1 MHEQQALHQILSAD
15 AEIRRES
22 DAAHAIVAGRVDIL
36 FRLGRHYLFLPF
48 AALCVAATLM
58 GEHQKSIWVAATPL
72 LLQILVTLAAERLAR
87 GYARRPETD
96 DPLLWARRYTVL
108 SGISGAIWGAG
119 AFLWFVPHSFP
130 AQAYLSLAF
139 LGITATEFIAR
150 SAYRPAYL
158 AHAALSLVP
167 LSARLLIEGEAYA
180 TMSSMLVLFFGGILY
195 TYCDRFTQL
204 LDESIR
210 LRWENAGLVINLS
223 REKQEAERARDVAE
237 ASTRAKS
244 AFIANI
250 SHEIRTPLNAL
261 LGMAQLLERSELD
274 RTQRGH
280 VKVVLEAGRGLK
292 TLLDDVIALSRDD
305 DPREPRDEDCD
316 AAQAVRTVGRLLQ
329 PRAWEKQLRLKLST
343 PSSLPRVHGDPRRV
357 RQVLLKLADN
367 ALKFTERG
375 SVEIRVEPVQSD
387 SKGQLLKFSV
397 VDTGL
402 GLPPEAS
409 DMLFEPFSLGDSSY
423 TRRHDGA
430 GLGLAVAKR
439 TVESLGGEIGFE
451 SAPGEGATFW
461 FTVPA
466 VGVDV
471 PERYEPS
478 PIAADAPPPSG
489 LTFLIAL
496 PEPQVRT
503 QIADLLE
510 PFGNRLVFAQNIS
523 DTVALAVR
531 EKFDAVIVNGGDADM
546 LAASPGVKAPLL
558 AIVTGAMRAPSAA
571 GEVLHWPAS
580 AGALYV
586 ALGNLLGRSA
596 DVSAPAFESETDNAA
611 AIDAPAFAALEKS
624 LGLTT
629 LIEILQSYV
638 KTAEELSGRL
648 EQASAAGS
656 WEDAVRIAQDIA
668 GAAGGLGLSALTTAA
683 RSFTQKVREGESAE
697 GLQRAVESIVSEHTR
712 VRRALSNL
720 YPDLAA

>member
-1 MHEQQALHQILSAD
+1 MYDHEVLPAATVEDIAQ
-15 AEIRRES
+15 EREG
-22 DAAHAIVAGRVDIL
+22 DAARAIEAGRVDIL

-58 GEHQKSIWVAATPL
+58 GDGRDTIWVVATPL

-87 GYARRPETD
+87 RYEQRPKGD
-96 DPLLWARRYTVL
+96 DPLIWARRYTVL

-119 AFLWFVPHSFP
+119 ALLWFVPHSFP

-167 LSARLLIEGEAYA
+167 LALRLLWEGEPYA
-180 TMSSMLVLFFGGILY
+180 TMSSVLVLFFGGILY

-210 LRWENAGLVINLS
+210 LRWENAGLVVSLS
-223 REKQEAERARDVAE
+223 REKKQAERARDIAE

-261 LGMAQLLERSELD
+261 LGMAQLLERSDLD

-305 DPREPRDEDCD
+305 EVREPTDDDCD

-329 PRAWEKQLRLKLST
+329 PRAWEKQLRLNITT
-343 PSSLPRVHGDPRRV
+343 PSGLPRVHGDPRRV

-375 SVEIRVEPVQSD
+375 SVEIRVEPILLSD
-387 SKGQLLKFSV
+387 GEQMLRFSV
-397 VDTGL
+397 IDTGL

-409 DMLFEPFSLGDSSY
+409 DQLFEPFSLGDNSY
-423 TRRHDGA
+423 TRRFDGA

-451 SAPGEGATFW
+451 SEPGEGATFW

-466 VGVDV
+466 VGVAV
-471 PERYEPS
+471 PERYEPT
-478 PIAADAPPPSG
+478 PIASDAPPPSG
-489 LTFLIAL
+489 LAFLISL
-496 PEPQVRT
+496 SEPLIRT

-510 PFGNRLVFAQNIS
+510 PFGNRLVFAQSTTDAIAQAGRS
-523 DTVALAVR
+523 D
-531 EKFDAVIVNGGDADM
+531 FDAILVNANDADM
-546 LAASPGVKAPLL
+546 LAAAPGVTAPIL
-558 AIVTGAMRAPSAA
+558 AVVSGGMRIPVAA
-571 GEVLHWPAS
+571 GEVVSWPAS
-580 AGALYV
+580 AGALYA
-586 ALGNLLGRSA
+586 ALGNLMGRSA
-596 DVSAPAFESETDNAA
+596 DNATPLFEAETDNSA
-611 AIDAPAFAALEKS
+611 AIDASAFAALEKS

-638 KTAEELSGRL
+638 KTAEDLSKRL
-648 EQASAAGS
+648 EDACASGQ
-656 WEDAVRIAQDIA
+656 WEDATRIAQDIA

-683 RSFTQKVREGESAE
+683 RNFTQKVREGEE
-697 GLQRAVESIVSEHTR
+697 PYGLGAAVDAVVSEHMR
-712 VRRALSNL
+712 VRRALANL